1 MASVRMWAVGPG
13 GMLARIVAAAG
24 LYWLAFADKRGLT
37 WFVAFLGLVVFPGVL
52 LAAQAL
58 RSRVSPAPLRATGP
72 VGHAV
77 NAAIIVGLFVLPFP
91 PDVRDAVALFY
102 GASMLVA
109 AWRGYAGCEVL
120 AIPNWL
126 LGRDDQ
132 VGCLIFS
139 PLDELE
145 VRVAGR
151 KFANSA
157 Q

>member
-1 MASVRMWAVGPG
+1 MARVQTRAIGPG
-13 GMLARIVAAAG
+13 GMLARIVVVAG

-37 WFVAFLGLVVFPGVL
+37 WFVALLGLVVFPGVL
-52 LAAQAL
+52 LVAQAL

-102 GASMLVA
+102 GTSMLVA

-132 VGCLIFS
+132 VGCLLFS

-145 VRVAGR
+145 SRMARR
-151 KFANSA
+151 KTADA
-157 Q
+157 V